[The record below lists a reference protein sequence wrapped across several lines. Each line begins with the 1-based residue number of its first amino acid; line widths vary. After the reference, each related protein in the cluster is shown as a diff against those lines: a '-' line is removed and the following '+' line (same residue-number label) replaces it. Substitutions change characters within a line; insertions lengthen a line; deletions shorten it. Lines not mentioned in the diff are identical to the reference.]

1 MKRRLILASASPRR
15 SQLMR
20 QIGLKPEIM
29 PSMAEEDVEE
39 TQPDRL
45 VLELSRKKA
54 QEVAAR

>member
-1 MKRRLILASASPRR
+1 
-15 SQLMR
+15 MR

-54 QEVAAR
+54 QKVAA